1 MKALRGRTA
10 LLTGAGGGL
19 GRYIARALAAEGV
32 DVALCDLPSVSV
44 GDLRSELRQRGVS
57 AESIPADLTDTAG
70 LEALVRHAED
80 AIGPLDILVNNA
92 GVEFGGA
99 YTRQTRAELE
109 TIASVNLLAMMELIR
124 IVIPPM
130 LERGGGHVVNLASLA
145 GKVPFPFAAS
155 YSATKYG
162 VVGLTHSLRVEYA
175 DAPISFSAIC
185 PTFIG
190 RVGMYGRLE
199 SELPDP
205 PRAIG
210 KLPPERVGEAV
221 VKAIR
226 DDRAEIMVTPASG
239 RPLAGV
245 AAAFPGL
252 ATKLSARG
260 SLRDFAARYARA
272 LGRE

>member
-1 MKALRGRTA
+1 MRELRGGTA

-32 DVALCDLPSVSV
+32 NLALCDLPSVSV
-44 GDLRSELRQRGVS
+44 DDLTSELRSRGVS

-70 LEALVRHAED
+70 LEALVRHSED
-80 AIGPLDILVNNA
+80 AVGPLDILVNNA

-99 YTRQTRAELE
+99 YTRQTRSELE
-109 TIASVNLLAMMELIR
+109 TIASVNLLAVMELIR
-124 IVIPPM
+124 IVIPAM
-130 LERGGGHVVNLASLA
+130 LERGAGHIVNVASLA
-145 GKVPFPFAAS
+145 GKMPFPYAAS
-155 YSATKYG
+155 YSATKHG

-190 RVGMYGRLE
+190 RVGMYGRRE

-205 PRAIG
+205 PRVIG

-226 DDRAEIMVTPASG
+226 DDRAEIMVTAAAG
-239 RPLAGV
+239 RPLAGF
-245 AAAFPGL
+245 AATFPGL

-260 SLRDFAARYARA
+260 ALREFAVRYARA